1 MLVIAVNE
9 DRIKPQ
15 AKLALEGQNVKFT
28 CESQSYVLWK
38 FNGENLPPNTK
49 QGMEDEG
56 DLNWLTIKSVSQ
68 NNEGTYSCV
77 GQVEDFLFFE
87 AEASLDLISE

>member
-1 MLVIAVNE
+1 MLVIAVKD
-9 DRIKPQ
+9 DRIKPPTT
-15 AKLALEGQNVKFT
+15 LAVEGGNVKFT

-49 QGMEDEG
+49 QGVEDEG
-56 DLNWLTIKSVSQ
+56 NLNWLTINRVSR

-87 AEASLDLISE
+87 AKASLDIKSE